1 MVRGCYIS
9 QCILFE
15 MNQAKLA
22 GYIKKKKPRLV
33 NTINKTGQLDWDI
46 NTHYITLARLRTDR
60 LDWGINTHRTTLA
73 QHTTRLPAALTARHR
88 LSLPSMAPN
97 QATPI
102 MLKKKKPSNSD
113 FPTRLSQQHT
123 QESPKINTVRHRCRA
138 CLKGVKQLQLATTS
152 HN

>member
-1 MVRGCYIS
+1 MNAYYNNVTEMVRGCYIS

-60 LDWGINTHRTTLA
+60 LD
-73 QHTTRLPAALTARHR
+73 
-88 LSLPSMAPN
+88 
-97 QATPI
+97 
-102 MLKKKKPSNSD
+102 
-113 FPTRLSQQHT
+113 
-123 QESPKINTVRHRCRA
+123 
-138 CLKGVKQLQLATTS
+138 
-152 HN
+152 